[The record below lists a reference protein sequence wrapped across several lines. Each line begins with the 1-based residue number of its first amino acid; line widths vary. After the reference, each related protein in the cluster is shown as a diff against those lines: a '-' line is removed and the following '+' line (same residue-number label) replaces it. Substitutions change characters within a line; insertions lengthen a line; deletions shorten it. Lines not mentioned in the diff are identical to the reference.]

1 MESSMDQDR
10 EHLRLLAI
18 FYYIWA
24 GFQALG
30 GLVGLAFIGMGI
42 FITASPQI
50 AHTNNP
56 PPPWFGAIFAG
67 LGALVMVTFEAVA
80 ALSYLTGRFLSR
92 RQHHTFCVVIS
103 ALNCMYMPLGTAL
116 GVFTILVLQRPSV
129 RTLFGV
135 PAPPMTPSV

>member
-1 MESSMDQDR
+1 
-10 EHLRLLAI
+10 
-18 FYYIWA
+18 
-24 GFQALG
+24 
-30 GLVGLAFIGMGI
+30 
-42 FITASPQI
+42 
-50 AHTNNP
+50 
-56 PPPWFGAIFAG
+56 
-67 LGALVMVTFEAVA
+67 MVTFEAVA